1 MVEVMGNTFDDDDF
15 FADLQHDLDAKAEV
29 LEAKKPVKQITG
41 NTPEEQPV
49 KRTLFLGDPWE
60 DKLVVDPKGWAIAN
74 HANLAHTIRCHGE
87 WTETL
92 AYNSFTGRKILL
104 KPIPGTPVDRSFKPR
119 EIEDRDILSATSW
132 FNRNLFPRAAKSQVA
147 DAIDDV
153 VFDAII
159 NPVKHFLEDCEAAW
173 DSQSRLADWLTL
185 YCGVEVEDPM
195 HKQYVEEVG
204 IKWAVSAVARVM
216 EPGCKADGVLI
227 LEGSQGA
234 GKSTAA
240 KVLAGTEFFGD
251 SLPPMHSKEASG
263 YVRGRWIIE
272 LAELANVSKA
282 EVEVVKAF
290 ISRSEERFR
299 PPYGRNEVTFPRQC
313 VFIGST
319 NRTDYL
325 RDDTGNRRFWPV
337 KVGKIDTEG
346 LQRDRVQLWGE
357 AVHRYRKGEKWWLTR
372 AAETIAAAET
382 KARLIDDPW
391 TSEVLS
397 KVMGKSETCVSAILS
412 DMLIEVGR
420 RDRLMSNR
428 VVSILLQNGWAR
440 DGQFNTAANRGQA
453 RFVKK
458 G

>member
-15 FADLQHDLDAKAEV
+15 FADLQHDLDAKADV
-29 LEAKKPVKQITG
+29 LEAKKAVKPITG

-74 HANLAHTIRCHGE
+74 HANLSHTIRCHGE
-87 WTETL
+87 WTEAL

-104 KPIPGTPVDRSFKPR
+104 KPIPGTPVERSFKPR

-132 FNRNLFPRAAKSQVA
+132 FNRNLFPRAAKNQVA

-173 DSQSRLADWLTL
+173 DSEPRLAKWLTM
-185 YCGVEVEDPM
+185 YAGVEIEDPA
-195 HKQYVEEVG
+195 HAQYVEEVG
-204 IKWAVSAVARVM
+204 IKWCVSAVARVM

-440 DGQFNTAANRGQA
+440 DGQFTAQPHKGQA
-453 RFVKK
+453 KFVKK